1 MTLMLDLAYIGRDF
15 MVKDGEPFDQAYMR
29 SLFK

>member
-1 MTLMLDLAYIGRDF
+1 MTLMLDLAYIGRDLEY
-15 MVKDGEPFDQAYMR
+15 GEPFDRAYMR